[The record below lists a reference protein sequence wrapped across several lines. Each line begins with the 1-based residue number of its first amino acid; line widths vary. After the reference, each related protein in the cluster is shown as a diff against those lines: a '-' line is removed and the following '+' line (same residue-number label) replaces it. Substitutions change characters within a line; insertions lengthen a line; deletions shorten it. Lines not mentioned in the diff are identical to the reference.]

1 MSNNNYFL
9 FHSNYCEYSKKLV
22 VALRKTEYY
31 DKFVKICVD
40 DRSYKI
46 PSSITHV
53 PAIIIP
59 EYDQPLF
66 NSDAI
71 AWLDSK
77 KSKENNDDT
86 IEPYYPTA
94 MSGFS
99 DSYSDLTNE
108 TPMSHS
114 FDFLDNEFKINAPS
128 ESSNGGGD
136 PRKSNG
142 SNQKKDEFEMNF
154 EKLKQQRDLE
164 IQKERRRT

>member
-1 MSNNNYFL
+1 MSNNYFL
-9 FHSNYCEYSKKLV
+9 FHSNYCEHSKKLV

-59 EYDQPLF
+59 EYNEPLF
-66 NSDAI
+66 NSDAV

-77 KSKENNDDT
+77 SSNESGGDT
-86 IEPYYPTA
+86 IEAYYPTT

-99 DSYSDLTNE
+99 DSYSNLTNE

-128 ESSNGGGD
+128 ESGGGGNS
-136 PRKSNG
+136 RKKGG
-142 SNQKKDEFEMNF
+142 SNRKTDEFEMNF

>member
-1 MSNNNYFL
+1 MSKNNNYYF
-9 FHSNYCEYSKKLV
+9 FHSNYCEYSKELV

-59 EYDQPLF
+59 EYDEPLF
-66 NSDAI
+66 NADAI
-71 AWLDSK
+71 AWLTSKTSK
-77 KSKENNDDT
+77 KNSDET
-86 IEPYYPTA
+86 IEAYYPTT

-99 DSYSDLTNE
+99 DSYSNLTNE

-128 ESSNGGGD
+128 ESGDSD
-136 PRKSNG
+136 PRKSG
-142 SNQKKDEFEMNF
+142 SSNRKSDEFEMNF